1 MTTKEKP
8 IIFSGPSIPAIQNL
22 KPNTWPPEPIDPGKP
37 WKCMTRRIIKAP
49 VLSKV
54 RQPDEVIFDGN
65 VCEFAWHGNDVV
77 GGFKI
82 KCPYPPGTRLYV
94 KETWAPFYWTEDYIS
109 VCYAADGIDK
119 ETAGSRRVLLKN
131 PGIAKEQVRVDGGFG
146 NIKTWRSS
154 RFMPKWAA
162 RLFLE
167 VKSARA
173 ERLWDITDED
183 ARAEGCYCT
192 YEAAIPFQR
201 LAGQSFEA
209 VWDTLYARRGH
220 PWRDNDWVFVYS
232 FGRIDNYGKN

>member
-1 MTTKEKP
+1 MTKTKATGDSFKP
-8 IIFSGPSIPAIQNL
+8 ADIAPYR
-22 KPNTWPPEPIDPGKP
+22 PG
-37 WKCMTRRIIKAP
+37 
-49 VLSKV
+49 
-54 RQPDEVIFDGN
+54 
-65 VCEFAWHGNDVV
+65 DV
-77 GGFKI
+77 
-82 KCPYPPGTRLYV
+82 LYV

-173 ERLWDITDED
+173 ERLRNITANDI
-183 ARAEGCYCT
+183 RAEGTPDTPHDSNCLIA
-192 YEAAIPFQR
+192 ER
-201 LAGQSFEA
+201 QSFIDF
-209 VWDTLYARRGH
+209 WDTLYARRGH
-220 PWRDNDWVFVYS
+220 PWRDNDWVWVYE
-232 FGRIDNYGKN
+232 FMRIE

>member
-1 MTTKEKP
+1 MIKAKEKP
-8 IIFSGPSIPAIQNL
+8 IIFSTPLIPAIQNL

-173 ERLWDITDED
+173 ERLRNITANDI
-183 ARAEGCYCT
+183 RAEGTPDTPHDSNCLIA
-192 YEAAIPFQR
+192 ER
-201 LAGQSFEA
+201 QSFIDFWDSINAKRGYPWENNPWVWVYEFMRTEA
-209 VWDTLYARRGH
+209 R
-220 PWRDNDWVFVYS
+220 P
-232 FGRIDNYGKN
+232 